1 MDDLSGRRSVFPGIS
16 FIFVACLGKPENLHP
31 NFYRMNIYQA
41 VESIFADMEYFL
53 SRVDDPQYAHP
64 LEVLSNASAGQH
76 TRHVIEFFQCL
87 LEQRLTGT
95 INYDK
100 RVRNTLIEQ
109 HTGVALDSLQRI
121 ASEIQSVDP
130 RESLQLE
137 VSYDAACEACFPVE
151 TTFERELVYNIE
163 HAIHHLAMIKIGL
176 RIAAPEIVLR
186 AGFGV
191 APSTVRYQQ
200 QGQVR

>member
-1 MDDLSGRRSVFPGIS
+1 
-16 FIFVACLGKPENLHP
+16 
-31 NFYRMNIYQA
+31 MNINQA
-41 VESIFADMEYFL
+41 VESIFADMEHYL
-53 SRVDDPQYAHP
+53 SHLDDARYAQP
-64 LEVLSNASAGQH
+64 LEVLSQSSAGQH

-87 LEQRLTGT
+87 IEQRLTGT
-95 INYDK
+95 VNYDK

-109 HTGVALDSLQRI
+109 HTGVALSAMQDIMDSIR
-121 ASEIQSVDP
+121 SVDP
-130 RESLQLE
+130 QEGLKLE
-137 VSYDAACEACFPVE
+137 VAYDAACQECFCVE

-176 RIAAPEIVLR
+176 RIAAPELSLR

-200 QGQVR
+200 QGSAR